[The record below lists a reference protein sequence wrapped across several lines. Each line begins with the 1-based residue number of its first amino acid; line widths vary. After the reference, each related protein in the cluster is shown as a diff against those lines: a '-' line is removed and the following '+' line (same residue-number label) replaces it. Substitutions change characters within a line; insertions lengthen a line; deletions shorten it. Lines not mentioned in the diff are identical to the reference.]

1 VPKMVKLTAEKKM
14 IEKKRK
20 IKGQKDKDTSSDL
33 IRGIRNQVGEGS
45 DSFADAY
52 EEFLE
57 NLPEELKELKNQRP
71 YKQFSKVDK
80 TYTAFS
86 KELGKLIDILQ

>member
-1 VPKMVKLTAEKKM
+1 MFKITAVEKKM

-33 IRGIRNQVGEGS
+33 IRGIRSQVGEGS

-57 NLPEELKELKNQRP
+57 NLSEELKELKNQRP

-80 TYTAFS
+80 AFTVFF